1 MVYKSSNIFS
11 EMHVVFLWFFRF
23 FMQLL
28 VYTHI
33 NEGSSVNL
41 FSLWIDFFPN
51 SNPRLYFCIMLISQ
65 KSSKQDLSLNP
76 NEKDHHFVTSTII
89 KYHFLFLHGEKMD
102 QECFTFT
109 LLYEAKVV
117 KGSLDFFT
125 CPLSLL
131 MFIIWHRLQPPNDWE
146 THHKRNCDH
155 LYNMI
160 TNQVLKG
167 SMDIP

>member
-1 MVYKSSNIFS
+1 
-11 EMHVVFLWFFRF
+11 MHVVFLWFFSF
-23 FMQLL
+23 LCNYW
-28 VYTHI
+28 YTHTLMKVQAWTYSLS
-33 NEGSSVNL
+33 GLTSSPTRIQDSTFASCSYLRRVPNKI
-41 FSLWIDFFPN
+41 FPWIQTKKN
-51 SNPRLYFCIMLISQ
+51 
-65 KSSKQDLSLNP
+65 
-76 NEKDHHFVTSTII
+76 HHFVTSTII
-89 KYHFLFLHGEKMD
+89 KYYFLFLDGEKMD
-102 QECFTFT
+102 QECLTFT

-146 THHKRNCDH
+146 THHKKNGDH

-167 SMDIP
+167 SMDIPWN